1 MAKLN
6 HPTIKNVTVDVPRAD
21 VKDWEKAG
29 WVQPAT
35 STEASDA
42 KKGADS
48 TTTTTPPDAANKK
61 E

>member
-1 MAKLN
+1 MAQLN
-6 HPTIKNVTVDVPRAD
+6 HPTIKNVTVNVPRGD

-42 KKGADS
+42 NKGADS
-48 TTTTTPPDAANKK
+48 TTITPPDAANKK